1 LEDSGSAAAPRSRY
15 AEQLA
20 LLSET
25 YQQVHEANLIS
36 LAQALSATSR
46 RQATYVGSGGA
57 LGVARLAAELHENR
71 THKLARAATP
81 LELVRMAPLAEHAV
95 VLFSAGARH
104 PDSSLAALSALR
116 RGANPVIL
124 VTHRK
129 VSELPKGFPAEVEVI
144 TLPGLSGREGFLA
157 TNSVLAMCAALIA
170 ASGFTLSK
178 RLPGLRSAN
187 GDALRE
193 ETIILTAPGLGAPA
207 TDLETRLSET
217 GLSTAQVTDYR
228 NFAHGRHTG
237 LARRIDQTSVVALV
251 DPSISELAERTLRLL
266 PAEAHQVRLQSRL
279 SWPLSTLDLLVASMN
294 LIATTAAA
302 TDLDP
307 GRPSVPRF
315 GRRLYHLSS
324 RKLLAPAGGPVD
336 HKLSA
341 LGVGGPQRLRR
352 RYEKAA
358 AEWVDGIRRERFL
371 GFVFDYD
378 GTVCSTDARFDLPR
392 PEIQIEFLR
401 LLEEGALL
409 GFASGRGGSL
419 YRDLRA
425 WIPRAAWQQVE
436 LGLYNGGLQLALDE
450 VLRERVR
457 PTDPIREAAKR
468 FRAGPL
474 ASYAELSERQ
484 HQLAISP
491 DPQSGLA
498 LDSLAQIAQE
508 VISVPPALALKV
520 VVSGH
525 SIDVIPADSA
535 KTNTLERVERRVGG
549 GVVAF
554 GDQGQVGGNDFELLA
569 ATRWSLS
576 VDRVS
581 ADPNRCWNLDDR
593 GQRGPELLLRYLRSF
608 HRLKDGFVFRKLR
621 K

>member
-1 LEDSGSAAAPRSRY
+1 MHSTGAPRGRY

-20 LLSET
+20 LLADT
-25 YQQVHEANLIS
+25 YRQVCEADLTLLS
-36 LAQALSATSR
+36 GALSAAWR

-71 THKLARAATP
+71 TRRLARAATP
-81 LELVRMAPLAEHAV
+81 LELVRTAPPAEHAV

-104 PDSSLAALSALR
+104 PDSSLAAHAALR
-116 RGANPVIL
+116 SGADPVVL
-124 VTHRK
+124 VTHREA
-129 VSELPKGFPAEVEVI
+129 SELPKGFPSDVEVI
-144 TLPGLSGREGFLA
+144 TLPGLAGREGFLA

-170 ASGFTLSK
+170 ASGFTLPK
-178 RLPGLRSAN
+178 RLPGLRPA
-187 GDALRE
+187 GGKALRE

-237 LARRIDQTSVVALV
+237 LARRIDHTSVVALV
-251 DPSISELAERTLRLL
+251 DPSISDLAERTLDLL
-266 PAEAHQVRLQSRL
+266 PGEVPQVKLRSRHE
-279 SWPLSTLDLLVASMN
+279 WPISTLDLLVGSMN
-294 LIATTAAA
+294 LIATTAAE

-307 GRPSVPRF
+307 GRPRVPGF

-336 HKLSA
+336 HKLAA
-341 LGVGGPQRLRR
+341 LGVAGPGRLRR
-352 RYEKAA
+352 HYEKAA
-358 AEWVDGIRRERFL
+358 ADWMEAIGQERFL

-378 GTVCSTDARFDLPR
+378 GTVCATDARFDLPR
-392 PEIQIEFLR
+392 PEVRTELLR
-401 LLEEGALL
+401 LLEEGAVL

-419 YRDLRA
+419 HRDLRA
-425 WIPRAAWQQVE
+425 WIPPSAWQQVE
-436 LGLYNGGLQLALDE
+436 LGLYNGGRQLALDQE
-450 VLRERVR
+450 LREDAR
-457 PTDPIREAAKR
+457 PTDPIREAARR

-474 ASYAELSERQ
+474 ASYAELAERP
-484 HQLAISP
+484 HQLAIRP
-491 DPQSGLA
+491 NPRSGLT
-498 LDSLAQIAQE
+498 LDSLSQIAQE
-508 VISVPPALALKV
+508 VISVPPALSLKV

-535 KTNTLERVERRVGG
+535 KTDTLERIEQRIGA
-549 GVVAF
+549 GVIAF

-593 GQRGPELLLRYLRSF
+593 GERGPDLLHRYLRSF
-608 HRLKDGFVFRKLR
+608 HRLLDGFAFRR
-621 K
+621 PRR